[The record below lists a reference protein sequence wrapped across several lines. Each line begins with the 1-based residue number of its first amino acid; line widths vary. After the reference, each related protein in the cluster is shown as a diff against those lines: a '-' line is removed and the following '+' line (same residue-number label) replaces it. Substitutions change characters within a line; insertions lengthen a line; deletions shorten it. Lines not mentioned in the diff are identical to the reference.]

1 MKCPFCGFLED
12 KVVDSRLGKDGTAIR
27 RRRECMK
34 CHSRFTTYEK
44 IERLPVVVK
53 KDGRRDPFVPDKILS
68 SIKQACVKR
77 SVSIEDMES
86 LVNKVEKGIQESG
99 IKEIDSAAI
108 GEIVLA
114 GLRELDE
121 VASIRFA
128 SVYKNFENIESFMK
142 ELQTLLY
149 KKKMEQS

>member
-1 MKCPFCGFLED
+1 MKCPFCGYLED
-12 KVVDSRLGKDGTAIR
+12 RVVDSRLGKDGSAIR
-27 RRRECMK
+27 RRRECME
-34 CHSRFTTYEK
+34 CHSRFTTYER
-44 IERLPVVVK
+44 IERLPVVIK

-68 SIKQACVKR
+68 SIKQACIKR
-77 SVSIEDMES
+77 SVSSEDMES

-99 IKEIDSAAI
+99 AKEIESSAI

-121 VASIRFA
+121 VASVRFA
-128 SVYKNFENIESFMK
+128 SVYKNFDNIESFMK

-149 KKKMEQS
+149 KKR